1 MNRATAVVDGAYPEQ
16 AAVVVATLR
25 PEVLDAGSGAEDQ
38 AVFVPTRYAGAVLVC
53 EKCEKRDKGP
63 KKLTTKVLRSE
74 LRQALGGCHTKLRI
88 VQTSCLGLCPKKA
101 IAVAAVTPQA
111 GSVLA
116 AVRRKRDVP
125 ALAAGL
131 LGPAAPTI
139 RHG

>member
-1 MNRATAVVDGAYPEQ
+1 MVDGIYSDQGAG
-16 AAVVVATLR
+16 VSATLR
-25 PEVLDAGSGAEDQ
+25 PEVLDAGGGAEDTT
-38 AVFVPTRYAGAVLVC
+38 VFVPTRYAGAVLVC
-53 EKCEKRDKGP
+53 EKCERRDKGP
-63 KKLTTKVLRSE
+63 KKLTTKELRGE
-74 LRQALGGCHTKLRI
+74 LRQVLGGGRTRLRI

-125 ALAAGL
+125 AFAAGL

>member
-1 MNRATAVVDGAYPEQ
+1 MGDGVSSGQGAGI
-16 AAVVVATLR
+16 AATLR
-25 PEVLDAGSGAEDQ
+25 PGVLEAGGGAEETT
-38 AVFVPTRYAGAVLVC
+38 VFVPTRYAGAVLVC
-53 EKCEKRDKGP
+53 EKCERRDKGP
-63 KKLTTKVLRSE
+63 KKLTTKELRGE
-74 LRQALGGCHTKLRI
+74 LRQALGGGRTRLRI

-139 RHG
+139 RQG

>member
-1 MNRATAVVDGAYPEQ
+1 MVEGLYPEQ
-16 AAVVVATLR
+16 GTVVVATLR
-25 PEVLDAGSGAEDQ
+25 PEVLDAGSVAEEEP
-38 AVFVPTRYAGAVLVC
+38 VLVPTRYAGAVLVC
-53 EKCEKRDKGP
+53 EKCERRDKGP
-63 KKLTTKVLRSE
+63 KKLTTKALRAE
-74 LRQALGGCHTKLRI
+74 LRQSLGGGRTRLRI

-131 LGPAAPTI
+131 LGTAAPTI
-139 RHG
+139 QHG

>member
-1 MNRATAVVDGAYPEQ
+1 MVDGVYSDPGAI
-16 AAVVVATLR
+16 VTATLR
-25 PEVLDAGSGAEDQ
+25 PEVLDAGGGAEDRT
-38 AVFVPTRYAGAVLVC
+38 VFVPTRYAGAVLVC

-63 KKLTTKVLRSE
+63 KKLTTKELRST
-74 LRQALGGCHTKLRI
+74 LRQALGGGSTRLRI

-101 IAVAAVTPQA
+101 IAVAAVTPGA

-131 LGPAAPTI
+131 SGPVAPTVQQ
-139 RHG
+139 G